1 MKTYQRKP
9 KRTAKKRTAKT
20 ARSRFA
26 LTLAT
31 ADDVAAITAL
41 RNSTAE
47 KLTAV
52 HEIGPWSGQVSNKG
66 ILFAMRNAKVFVA
79 RQRKQ
84 IVATVTLA
92 KKKPWAIDTKYFAK
106 SKSPLYLTAMA
117 IAPQQQ
123 RKGLG
128 RKCLAAVINICKES
142 GADAIRLDAYD
153 AAGGAGGFYQKCGFR
168 EVGRA
173 SYRNTPL
180 IYYEML
186 L

>member
-1 MKTYQRKP
+1 MATKK
-9 KRTAKKRTAKT
+9 KRSQTAKKRAAKT
-20 ARSRFA
+20 VRSRFA
-26 LTLAT
+26 LTLAV
-31 ADDVAAITAL
+31 ADDVTAIKAL

-52 HEIGPWSGQVSNKG
+52 HGRGNWSGHVSDKG
-66 ILFAMRNAKVFVA
+66 VLFTMRNAKVFVA

-84 IVATVTLA
+84 IMATITLS
-92 KKKPWAIDTKYFAK
+92 KKKPWAIDTKYFTK

-117 IAPQQQ
+117 ITPQQQ
-123 RKGLG
+123 GKGLG
-128 RKCLAAVINICKES
+128 RKCLAAVIDICKDS

-173 SYRNTPL
+173 SYRDTPL